1 MVSVGQDGFPPLPGT
16 HIEVCRNRWLNEAAF
31 VLITEDEGF
40 LYTLLAVCGT
50 VSLELMV
57 SWELMVFGE
66 SMVSLERKI
75 SFRRFPEN
83 RKHLSYGRKVSAKWR
98 KKDNV

>member
-1 MVSVGQDGFPPLPGT
+1 MVSVGQDGFPPLSGT

-40 LYTLLAVCGT
+40 LYTLLVVCGR

-57 SWELMVFGE
+57 FWE
-66 SMVSLERKI
+66 SMVSLEGKI
-75 SFRRFPEN
+75 S
-83 RKHLSYGRKVSAKWR
+83 
-98 KKDNV
+98 